1 MTSILRGEIWLADL
15 SPIRGHEQAGRRP
28 VLVISDDLFNEGPA
42 GLVVVLPITTTIRG
56 IPLHVT
62 LQPPEGGL
70 KTTSAVLCEA
80 IRSISKERCLK
91 KWGRVPIETLFQVED
106 RLKILLGL

>member
-15 SPIRGHEQAGRRP
+15 NPIRGHEQAGRRP

-42 GLVVVLPITTTIRG
+42 GLVVVLPITTTLRR

-62 LQPPEGGL
+62 IHPPEGGL

-80 IRSISKERCLK
+80 IRSISNERCLK
-91 KWGRVPIETLFQVED
+91 KWGLVSIETLFQIED